1 MTAETL
7 DHGVAVRC
15 DRLVKL
21 YWAATGETQAL
32 RGVEAVFRT
41 HTMSAVT
48 GPSGSGK
55 SSLLSILALNERHTA
70 GDLEVLGRSVS
81 SMRTYELARFR
92 RRNVA
97 WVPQRPSEALLPSLR
112 VREQLAQVAA
122 LRRRP
127 AADDA
132 LERLGLEHRRDAWV
146 HELSGGEQQRLAVLA
161 ATSSGARIV
170 VADEPTAEL
179 DDGSAALVLS
189 ELHACAAAGAC
200 VVVATHDDRVVPHTD
215 RVLALRHG
223 VLSSEHRSGR
233 SLVPID
239 SAGRLQL
246 PPDALALF
254 PDDRA
259 ELVLEDGRVVLRRPD
274 EEDGA

>member
-1 MTAETL
+1 MTAETT
-7 DHGVAVRC
+7 AVRC

-21 YWAATGETQAL
+21 YWAATGEVQAL

-41 HTMSAVT
+41 GTMSAIT

-70 GDLEVLGRSVS
+70 GDLEVFGASVS
-81 SMRTYELARFR
+81 GLSTRAVARLR
-92 RRNVA
+92 RRTIS
-97 WVPQRPSEALLPSLR
+97 WVPQRASDALLPSLR
-112 VREQLAQVAA
+112 VDEQLAQVAN
-122 LRRRP
+122 LRGRSVP
-127 AADDA
+127 DAA
-132 LERLGLEHRRDAWV
+132 LERLQLEHRRRARV

-161 ATSSGARIV
+161 AVTSGARLV
-170 VADEPTAEL
+170 VADEPTAQL
-179 DDGSAALVLS
+179 DDESAALVIA
-189 ELHACAAAGAC
+189 ELRACADAGSC
-200 VVVATHDDRVVPHTD
+200 VVVASHDDRIVPMTD

-223 VLSSEHRSGR
+223 VLSAEHAEGR

-246 PPDALALF
+246 PPAALRMF

-259 ELVLEDGRVVLRRPD
+259 ELVIEDDRVVLRRPA
-274 EEDGA
+274 ELEDGP